1 MKMLLQPQKV
11 HGERPVMEERRC
23 PCRDR
28 SKQEEG
34 GAVRKGNAPR
44 CFLRVPL
51 SDARLCQCCL
61 KNNNHDQTHSEE
73 GETEPAASR
82 NRGRVAAAGRGAE
95 VPRCRCRRRPREG
108 AAGARCSA
116 RGAGGAG
123 PRRAGAALVRRG
135 GGLAVGAFNSN
146 GGR

>member
-1 MKMLLQPQKV
+1 MKMLQPQKV

-28 SKQEEG
+28 RKQEEG

-61 KNNNHDQTHSEE
+61 KNNNHDQTQSEE

-95 VPRCRCRRRPREG
+95 VPLP
-108 AAGARCSA
+108 AAAA
-116 RGAGGAG
+116 RGCGGSALL
-123 PRRAGAALVRRG
+123 RAGSGGCRAAPCGSSACAGRRSSG
-135 GGLAVGAFNSN
+135 C
-146 GGR
+146 GRL